1 MFLGRGGRC
10 GDSGEFVTIDAK
22 KRRFLQS
29 HGYQRPVDLG
39 RRRREGSNPSR
50 SSAGCR
56 TPRTRKFSSGNQ
68 WSAEPVRYP
77 MSGHAQSRRSHG
89 RGLPALTARL
99 RWRVVASSGRHW
111 PYGSRESRYIV
122 QPYCAAPGVGLLFA
136 CCKPAKTDEPY
147 KLQASSAL
155 KGSFRRQCHALPGHT
170 SRR

>member
-1 MFLGRGGRC
+1 
-10 GDSGEFVTIDAK
+10 VADAAI
-22 KRRFLQS
+22 RAS
-29 HGYQRPVDLG
+29 
-39 RRRREGSNPSR
+39 SSR
-50 SSAGCR
+50 L
-56 TPRTRKFSSGNQ
+56 TRKSDAFAVARLSKAGRPRATATRRLKPIAIIGWVPNAAHQEVFVREQ
-68 WSAEPVRYP
+68 WSAGLVRYP